1 MDKKYKVIIL
11 TVIAIII
18 FVGGYFAYQK
28 FMVKPKT
35 SNKTTVV
42 QNATLNP
49 LSGQAIGDKLPKTN
63 PFDVNVTPYDAYKN
77 PFK

>member
-1 MDKKYKVIIL
+1 
-11 TVIAIII
+11 
-18 FVGGYFAYQK
+18 
-28 FMVKPKT
+28 MVKPKN
-35 SNKTTVV
+35 SNKSTAA

-63 PFDVNVTPYDAYKN
+63 PFDVKVTPYDAYKN